1 MKRGYELY
9 IRKTLFAS
17 KLALVIVLGYLIVT
31 AVMTTTKSTE
41 VFIPGYVSAD
51 GLSGIV
57 NTIPSTTS
65 PESYSDI
72 VEQNIFSGLVR
83 SSGSDSLT
91 GGKTSNA
98 MKSAGQELGVAL
110 VGVVAGSPMYSKAV
124 IKNLSTNVQETYKI
138 GDKVA
143 TAKIESIEEN
153 KIVLVRNGEQMVLYL
168 SFASDEQVKQQ
179 DNQKPPKQQI
189 VESVKVDEKK
199 FSPLEIATTG
209 FGQIET
215 ILKKAVIKPHLV
227 NGKIEGLKIDGLEEV
242 KGAWILGLKNGDVLR
257 SVNGHLLT
265 SKQKAYQI
273 FKKSRSQPTI
283 DIELLRDE
291 KIETLSFNLK

>member
-1 MKRGYELY
+1 MKRGHELY

-41 VFIPGYVSAD
+41 VFMPGSVSAD
-51 GLSGIV
+51 NLSGIE
-57 NTIPSTTS
+57 NPMLPEMS
-65 PESYSDI
+65 PGSYSDI
-72 VEQNIFSGLVR
+72 VEQNIFSGAAR
-83 SSGSDSLT
+83 SSGLDSLI
-91 GGKTSNA
+91 GGKTSKA
-98 MKSAGQELGVAL
+98 LKSAGEELGLAL
-110 VGVVAGSPMYSKAV
+110 VGVVAGSPIVSKAI
-124 IKNLSTNVQETYKI
+124 IKNLSTNVQKTYKT

-143 TAKIESIEEN
+143 TAKIESIEDN

-168 SFASDEQVKQQ
+168 SFASNEQVKQQ

-199 FSPLEIATTG
+199 PLPLEIAKTG

-215 ILKKAVIKPHLV
+215 ILKKAVITPYLV
-227 NGKIEGLKIDGLEEV
+227 NGKMEGLKIDGLEKI
-242 KGAWILGLKNGDVLR
+242 KGAWTLGLKNGDVVR

-291 KIETLSFNLK
+291 KIKTLSFNLK

>member
-1 MKRGYELY
+1 MKRGYEIY

-31 AVMTTTKSTE
+31 VVLTTTKSTE
-41 VFIPGYVSAD
+41 VFMPGSVSAED
-51 GLSGIV
+51 LSGIE
-57 NTIPSTTS
+57 NPMLPEMS

-72 VEQNIFSGLVR
+72 VEQNIFSGAAS
-83 SSGSDSLT
+83 SSGPDSLT
-91 GGKTSNA
+91 GSKTSNA
-98 MKSAGQELGVAL
+98 KKSAGKELGLAL

-143 TAKIESIEEN
+143 NAKIESIEEN

-189 VESVKVDEKK
+189 VESVKVDEQK

-215 ILKKAVIKPHLV
+215 ILKKAVITPYLV
-227 NGKIEGLKIDGLEEV
+227 NDKTEGLKIDGLDQV
-242 KGAWILGLKNGDVLR
+242 KGARTLGLKNGDVIR

-265 SKQKAYQI
+265 SKQKAFQV

-291 KIETLSFNLK
+291 KIKTLSFNLK